1 MKTLRLWYKRDH
13 YLLKKRKE
21 INIIKMV
28 AFEKSLPKKPKLFP
42 FLSFP
47 RFIAAQRGR
56 PSSHAGE
63 TCNVV
68 GLVRLVRLFVAQ
80 RGLERP
86 RYVYESSYHV

>member
-1 MKTLRLWYKRDH
+1 
-13 YLLKKRKE
+13 
-21 INIIKMV
+21 MV
-28 AFEKSLPKKPKLFP
+28 AFEKSLPKKPKLSP

-68 GLVRLVRLFVAQ
+68 GLVRLVRRQIQPRLLQTPVTPEEHEADKEALFRKTSDAVKA
-80 RGLERP
+80 
-86 RYVYESSYHV
+86 V